1 MNIPTV
7 TTENTSSTRTNTW
20 QTLVKRQAIEL
31 KQLKA
36 QLQRERRRRKQAETR
51 WQDDRHLDRS
61 LFNGNSAQIQG
72 AADGAAECQHPELA
86 LQESQTQLKDIL
98 NNANAAI
105 ASFRLFANR
114 DWVYE
119 YSSAGCVRLFGYTAA
134 EMIADKD
141 LWISRVLPEDRQTK
155 IAPLFEAFLTEKIV
169 TVDYRFRHKDESL
182 RWISATYHS
191 QLDEAADCWV
201 VTMVATDIGN
211 LKQTEERLRQ
221 YERII
226 SATPDGIAL
235 VDVNYHYRL
244 INRTYMTWYLKR
256 REEIIGCSMRELLGD
271 SRFENVAKPHFDRC
285 LQGEIVQYESW
296 FDYRTQPRF
305 VSVTYAPYLETDG
318 TISGVVLTLHDR
330 TELKRTEEALQQSEE
345 RFRLLVNASPVGI
358 FQTDT
363 QGDCLFVNSRWLEMA
378 GLSLGEV
385 QGKGWSQALHP
396 ADRDQVFQQ
405 WYEATQAERE
415 FSSEYRFRTPQGR
428 VTWLQSNA
436 VVIRDADGNPIGYL
450 GTIANITDRKHLE
463 VALQNALETASQAE
477 SKLNDVLNT
486 APVAIVCYR
495 VDSDCH
501 IEYEYC
507 SSACEQVYGYTAEEM
522 TIDPTLWRSR
532 VFPEDLETIVL
543 PHFEQ
548 SFAEERVSFE
558 FRFRHKD
565 GNWRWLSETLASRR
579 EGDNWIVT
587 AAISDINDRKL
598 AETERNSLL
607 EAIEDNQACLST
619 IVDAVLDGLIVQD
632 KDGTILFANPAAV
645 DLLGLS
651 SEERPSYSMGMFI
664 VHDDYTEVEI
674 AAASGE
680 VRITEMRSV
689 DIMWQEQPAQLVTL
703 RDITSRKADRAA
715 LQKSEAQLRQKAEA
729 LERTLAELKSAQT
742 QLVQSE
748 KMSSLGQ
755 LVAGVAHEINNPVS
769 FIYGN
774 VEHLRN
780 YINDVFRLI
789 QAYQENYPNPSAE
802 LQDLAEEIELE
813 FIREDLP
820 KLISSMQVGTERIRE
835 IVVSLRNFSRIDR
848 ARVLRA
854 NLHEGINNTLLI
866 LNHRLKARP
875 NRPEIQVSLKY
886 GNVPEV
892 VCYAGEINQVF
903 MNIISNAIDAL
914 EEEIANPNQNRET
927 HKTPQICIR
936 TRADENYAI
945 VRISDNGSGIPNEIQ
960 EKMFD
965 PFFTTKSVG
974 KGTGLGLSISYQIV
988 VEKHG
993 GMLQCFSQ
1001 PDRGTEFVI
1010 SLPIDRSTLS
1020 RFKHEGV
1027 SR

>member
-1 MNIPTV
+1 
-7 TTENTSSTRTNTW
+7 
-20 QTLVKRQAIEL
+20 
-31 KQLKA
+31 
-36 QLQRERRRRKQAETR
+36 
-51 WQDDRHLDRS
+51 
-61 LFNGNSAQIQG
+61 
-72 AADGAAECQHPELA
+72 
-86 LQESQTQLKDIL
+86 
-98 NNANAAI
+98 
-105 ASFRLFANR
+105 
-114 DWVYE
+114 
-119 YSSAGCVRLFGYTAA
+119 
-134 EMIADKD
+134 
-141 LWISRVLPEDRQTK
+141 
-155 IAPLFEAFLTEKIV
+155 
-169 TVDYRFRHKDESL
+169 
-182 RWISATYHS
+182 
-191 QLDEAADCWV
+191 
-201 VTMVATDIGN
+201 
-211 LKQTEERLRQ
+211 
-221 YERII
+221 
-226 SATPDGIAL
+226 
-235 VDVNYHYRL
+235 
-244 INRTYMTWYLKR
+244 
-256 REEIIGCSMRELLGD
+256 
-271 SRFENVAKPHFDRC
+271 
-285 LQGEIVQYESW
+285 
-296 FDYRTQPRF
+296 
-305 VSVTYAPYLETDG
+305 
-318 TISGVVLTLHDR
+318 
-330 TELKRTEEALQQSEE
+330 
-345 RFRLLVNASPVGI
+345 
-358 FQTDT
+358 
-363 QGDCLFVNSRWLEMA
+363 
-378 GLSLGEV
+378 
-385 QGKGWSQALHP
+385 
-396 ADRDQVFQQ
+396 
-405 WYEATQAERE
+405 
-415 FSSEYRFRTPQGR
+415 
-428 VTWLQSNA
+428 
-436 VVIRDADGNPIGYL
+436 
-450 GTIANITDRKHLE
+450 
-463 VALQNALETASQAE
+463 
-477 SKLNDVLNT
+477 
-486 APVAIVCYR
+486 
-495 VDSDCH
+495 
-501 IEYEYC
+501 
-507 SSACEQVYGYTAEEM
+507 
-522 TIDPTLWRSR
+522 
-532 VFPEDLETIVL
+532 
-543 PHFEQ
+543 
-548 SFAEERVSFE
+548 
-558 FRFRHKD
+558 
-565 GNWRWLSETLASRR
+565 
-579 EGDNWIVT
+579 
-587 AAISDINDRKL
+587 
-598 AETERNSLL
+598 
-607 EAIEDNQACLST
+607 
-619 IVDAVLDGLIVQD
+619 
-632 KDGTILFANPAAV
+632 
-645 DLLGLS
+645 
-651 SEERPSYSMGMFI
+651 
-664 VHDDYTEVEI
+664 
-674 AAASGE
+674 
-680 VRITEMRSV
+680 
-689 DIMWQEQPAQLVTL
+689 
-703 RDITSRKADRAA
+703 A

-789 QAYQENYPNPSAE
+789 EAYQENYPNPSAE